1 MYYVVDQSNPKKP
14 MEYIRVTRKDIYEL
28 KEIQIHNFIGKTI
41 NDDEI
46 SLCKYV
52 LEDIEVPSYYD
63 TKPARVGT
71 MYTHL
76 LNMYH
81 YSENEDYKIK
91 FNNDIDFI
99 LFFKCVQTN
108 DYNNSFDLIYREVID
123 FLAEPTTVESGL
135 LIAKYISN
143 VPLKKETSQNIF
155 IYSNFYNDFTNIE
168 STPIHIF
175 KKFMIHALNIL
186 IHFICTSNYNYLF
199 KSNKVNDLFQG
210 ICCDSLTYT
219 DNHPIF
225 SINKYFL
232 NKSQNSILS
241 TENIHSTTLLAY
253 LKQLHSKYESSL
265 YIDDVPENICFDGT
279 FNFLLEIYSILYL
292 YSSMNIEVSNY
303 NDLFSKSF
311 EFANSKNFSFDKYEK
326 LTAYKTDFYNNNS
339 INVEHLSRLL
349 HDLFN
354 NDKKVSY
361 ISIKEFNSY
370 LDQMYNTFNYSINTP
385 IEYVFIVKTFI
396 HLTKKI
402 ITIYTDSKHHKE
414 TTTIDIKSVIVDTIE
429 DCQNKEFLSVDCLD
443 EYNYSFDPPNFDIA
457 IYETENYMNTY
468 KNTILSKII
477 NNQIIKDTKLLYY
490 NLNIHNI
497 IDLFKP
503 AIESYLLFSKHPI
516 DRCSHCHMFFLK
528 TSPNRKFCDSALT
541 LESGMTCKE
550 EREEITDQK
559 SLYQKTTNDFN
570 QYLQKIIL
578 KGGKSYT
585 RRVYNILEKNKY
597 FDTIKPKD
605 FDKLSKTDKKDLL
618 WVLNSFF
625 NYSYAIM
632 ESMNFQKIVK
642 DPTFKDIRYYNN
654 YLYEYTG
661 YDEEPFTSTA
671 YTDLFEEYK
680 KYTRTNKA
688 RTNKDTRINEDSNTT
703 EIINIYDSLVKFS
716 ESKDSELNF
725 KTIRSKSMQD
735 LNEDDVAKLFEITE
749 IVIHIFFLRLSD
761 WYLEG
766 IKDKPD
772 FTYAFP
778 EVFAT
783 SKIGNILYINKNTNN
798 DNKNANDNDNFATSI
813 QYMKQ
818 KDIKALE
825 YKINDAENSD
835 IYEDVINT
843 NKDREIKI
851 IDLVTNLEESIKA
864 NR

>member
-1 MYYVVDQSNPKKP
+1 
-14 MEYIRVTRKDIYEL
+14 MEN
-28 KEIQIHNFIGKTI
+28 QI

-46 SLCKYV
+46 SLCQYILK
-52 LEDIEVPSYYD
+52 DIEVPSYYD

-81 YSENEDYKIK
+81 YSENEDYEIK

-175 KKFMIHALNIL
+175 KKFMIQALNIL
-186 IHFICTSNYNYLF
+186 IHFISTSNYNYLF

-210 ICCDSLTYT
+210 TCCDSLTYT
-219 DNHPIF
+219 DNHPFF
-225 SINKYFL
+225 SINKCFL

-265 YIDDVPENICFDGT
+265 YIDDVPENICFDNA
-279 FNFLLEIYSILYL
+279 FNFLLDIYNIIYL
-292 YSSMNIEVSNY
+292 YSSMKIEVSNY

-339 INVEHLSRLL
+339 INFEHLSRLL

-361 ISIKEFNSY
+361 ISIKESNSY

-414 TTTIDIKSVIVDTIE
+414 TTTIDIKSLIEDTIA
-429 DCQNKEFLSVDCLD
+429 DYQNKEFLSVDCLD

-457 IYETENYMNTY
+457 IYETENYMTTY
-468 KNTILSKII
+468 KDAILSKII

-490 NLNIHNI
+490 NLNKHNI

-516 DRCSHCHMFFLK
+516 DKCSHCHMFFLQ
-528 TSPNRKFCDSALT
+528 TSPNRKFCDSTLT

-559 SLYQKTTNDFN
+559 SLYQKTTNNFN

-625 NYSYAIM
+625 NYSYTIM

-688 RTNKDTRINEDSNTT
+688 RTNKDTRINKDSNTT

-716 ESKDSELNF
+716 ESKDSKLSF

-735 LNEDDVAKLFEITE
+735 LNGKDIEKLFKITKT
-749 IVIHIFFLRLSD
+749 VIHVFFLRLSD

-778 EVFAT
+778 EEFAT
-783 SKIGNILYINKNTNN
+783 SKLGNIQYKSQQYMSQDDIKNLEDKINKKIK
-798 DNKNANDNDNFATSI
+798 DPFIA
-813 QYMKQ
+813 Q
-818 KDIKALE
+818 DIKNNIQ
-825 YKINDAENSD
+825 IN
-835 IYEDVINT
+835 EDRKKQV
-843 NKDREIKI
+843 
-851 IDLVTNLEESIKA
+851 IDLITKLEENIKK
-864 NR
+864 NHPFK

>member
-1 MYYVVDQSNPKKP
+1 MC
-14 MEYIRVTRKDIYEL
+14 L
-28 KEIQIHNFIGKTI
+28 
-41 NDDEI
+41 
-46 SLCKYV
+46 
-52 LEDIEVPSYYD
+52 
-63 TKPARVGT
+63 
-71 MYTHL
+71 
-76 LNMYH
+76 
-81 YSENEDYKIK
+81 
-91 FNNDIDFI
+91 
-99 LFFKCVQTN
+99 
-108 DYNNSFDLIYREVID
+108 
-123 FLAEPTTVESGL
+123 
-135 LIAKYISN
+135 
-143 VPLKKETSQNIF
+143 
-155 IYSNFYNDFTNIE
+155 
-168 STPIHIF
+168 
-175 KKFMIHALNIL
+175 
-186 IHFICTSNYNYLF
+186 
-199 KSNKVNDLFQG
+199 
-210 ICCDSLTYT
+210 
-219 DNHPIF
+219 
-225 SINKYFL
+225 
-232 NKSQNSILS
+232 
-241 TENIHSTTLLAY
+241 
-253 LKQLHSKYESSL
+253 
-265 YIDDVPENICFDGT
+265 
-279 FNFLLEIYSILYL
+279 
-292 YSSMNIEVSNY
+292 
-303 NDLFSKSF
+303 
-311 EFANSKNFSFDKYEK
+311 
-326 LTAYKTDFYNNNS
+326 YNNNS
-339 INVEHLSRLL
+339 IYFERLSRLL

-361 ISIKEFNSY
+361 ESIKEFNSY
-370 LDQMYNTFNYSINTP
+370 LDQMYNTFNYSINMP
-385 IEYVFIVKTFI
+385 IEYVFMVKTFI
-396 HLTKKI
+396 HLTKEIIKI
-402 ITIYTDSKHHKE
+402 STDSKHLKE
-414 TTTIDIKSVIVDTIE
+414 TTTIDIKSIIEDTIVDY
-429 DCQNKEFLSVDCLD
+429 QNKEFLSVDCLD
-443 EYNYSFDPPNFDIA
+443 EYNYTDDPPNFDIA
-457 IYETENYMNTY
+457 IYETENYMTTY
-468 KNTILSKII
+468 KDTILSKII

-585 RRVYNILEKNKY
+585 LRVYNILEKNKY
-597 FDTIKPKD
+597 FDTIKPKG

-688 RTNKDTRINEDSNTT
+688 RTNKDTRINKDSNTT

-716 ESKDSELNF
+716 ESKDSKLSF

-778 EVFAT
+778 EEFAT
-783 SKIGNILYINKNTNN
+783 SKIGNILYI
-798 DNKNANDNDNFATSI
+798 NKNANDNDNFATSI

-818 KDIKALE
+818 EDIKALE

-851 IDLVTNLEESIKA
+851 IDLVTNLEESIKS